1 MEKIFYLILS
11 QSSCRHISVAKNFTY
26 KDKKILS
33 NHQLYLCCTI
43 LYFQKSM
50 EKVGCT
56 SPFGFNLNKIC
67 TDQILGKEATKMY
80 EDFFRQNK
88 NTKECLY
95 PCSFLNIILTPQELR
110 HNNIN
115 RTSFF
120 FEEYIKVSTSYFAYT
135 ELELLAELGG
145 YVGLFMGLSVFDLRH
160 AFNRIFFH

>member
-1 MEKIFYLILS
+1 
-11 QSSCRHISVAKNFTY
+11 
-26 KDKKILS
+26 
-33 NHQLYLCCTI
+33 
-43 LYFQKSM
+43 M

-56 SPFGFNLNKIC
+56 TPFGFNLNNIC
-67 TDQILGKEATKMY
+67 TDQNLGKEATKMY
-80 EDFFRQNK
+80 EDFFYQNK

-95 PCSFLNIILTPQELR
+95 PCSFLNIMLTPQELR
-110 HNNIN
+110 HNNSN

-160 AFNRIFFH
+160 AINRIFYYQNF